1 MLLEYV
7 FAEKYKTYVG
17 GPGGKNYNTHYAMVW
32 QMLSRYSP
40 VYDVHIQECGA
51 GRSRLIT
58 EAAQMLNVDTFGITK
73 ISKTH
78 HMDAYKDVDDLIAD
92 KTSFDR
98 IHKPGAFGVINAD
111 DEVLKSYPF
120 QSKIIT
126 YGITNDKADY
136 IGTNIVQN
144 GDMLEFDIEHEGHK
158 SHFAINIVGKHNVS
172 NALMVYVIAKQ
183 YGLSD
188 DQIRAGFLKYKSMG
202 IRQNVREV
210 AGRIFYI
217 DCFNVCSDSIK
228 SCLATL
234 KEINTDGNGKRIAV
248 LGGENA
254 LGDMSD
260 TINYKTGT
268 EITDEGIDRFIFL
281 GPREPASRSA
291 LNYYGNGRALY
302 EGAKKAVPEEKLTFV
317 DDLKVLSRIL
327 SDETNIGDV
336 VLLKGIFRLPMFAAL
351 DMAFGTNYIVYNV
364 NFAGEK
370 EKDEHCFGNYYKEI
384 DGVNL
389 IKPLEKELYIPDD
402 INGKPVVR
410 IGKNVFKNN
419 SNIEKVVI
427 GLNCK
432 TIGEG
437 CFENCVN
444 IRQVDIPISLVNIEP
459 KAFSGCS
466 GISVLNLSSVK
477 HIGALALQNCTELRK
492 IYLSEQCGTIEKD
505 AFLNCKKIVICAP
518 KNSYAYLY
526 AEKNGLKNQP
536 I

>member
-17 GPGGKNYNTHYAMVW
+17 GSGGKNYNTHYAMVW

-40 VYDVHIQECGA
+40 EYDVHIQECGA

-78 HMDAYKDVDDLIAD
+78 HMDAYKDVEDLISD

-144 GDMLEFDIEHEGHK
+144 GDMLEFDIEHEGNK

-183 YGLSD
+183 YGISD
-188 DQIRAGFLKYKSMG
+188 DQIRAGFSKYRSIG

-234 KEINTDGNGKRIAV
+234 KEINIDGNGKRIAV

-302 EGAKKAVPEEKLTFV
+302 EGAKK
-317 DDLKVLSRIL
+317 R
-327 SDETNIGDV
+327 
-336 VLLKGIFRLPMFAAL
+336 FR
-351 DMAFGTNYIVYNV
+351 
-364 NFAGEK
+364 K
-370 EKDEHCFGNYYKEI
+370 
-384 DGVNL
+384 
-389 IKPLEKELYIPDD
+389 
-402 INGKPVVR
+402 
-410 IGKNVFKNN
+410 KN
-419 SNIEKVVI
+419 
-427 GLNCK
+427 
-432 TIGEG
+432 
-437 CFENCVN
+437 
-444 IRQVDIPISLVNIEP
+444 
-459 KAFSGCS
+459 
-466 GISVLNLSSVK
+466 
-477 HIGALALQNCTELRK
+477 
-492 IYLSEQCGTIEKD
+492 
-505 AFLNCKKIVICAP
+505 
-518 KNSYAYLY
+518 
-526 AEKNGLKNQP
+526 
-536 I
+536 